1 MKTLLT
7 TLTLLLIV
15 PAVALAQD
23 WREELGSD
31 MVTIS
36 DGKMVYQ
43 EFGLVKITFPGYET
57 NQFQVKL
64 YSEAPHES
72 VMTRDKFVALTS
84 SYFTILLLESIAQ
97 AYQVTAAEFLEAFDY
112 TELDN
117 PIGTP
122 DLEMNLFM
130 TDEGMQF
137 EIVNTQSGER
147 VRHTMTWEE
156 VFGG

>member
-7 TLTLLLIV
+7 ALTLLLIV
-15 PAVALAQD
+15 PTVALAQD

-36 DGKMVYQ
+36 DGKMTYQ
-43 EFGLVKITFPGYET
+43 EFGLVKITFPGYEAS
-57 NQFQVKL
+57 QFQVKL
-64 YSEAPHES
+64 YSEAPHEG
-72 VMTRDKFVALTS
+72 VMTRDKFVSLTS
-84 SYFTILLLESIAQ
+84 TYFTILLLETIAQ
-97 AYQVTAAEFLEAFDY
+97 VHQVSAVEFFEAYDY
-112 TELDN
+112 TELEN

-122 DLEMNLFM
+122 DVEMNLFM
-130 TDEGMQF
+130 TNEGLQF
-137 EIVNTQSGER
+137 EIVNTGSGER